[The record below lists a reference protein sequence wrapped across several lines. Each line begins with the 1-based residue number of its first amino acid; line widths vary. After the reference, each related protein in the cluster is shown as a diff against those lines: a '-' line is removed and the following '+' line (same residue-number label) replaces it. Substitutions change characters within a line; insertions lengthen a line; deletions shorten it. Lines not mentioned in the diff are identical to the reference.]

1 MIEYTLIRRYK
12 CTKLFSK
19 KLLLFVI
26 MSLSQQDLVCALLH
40 LSENKDVEL
49 VRKDVA
55 YKSKMIDIISYG
67 YKFEVNGSMF

>member
-40 LSENKDVEL
+40 FSENKDVEL